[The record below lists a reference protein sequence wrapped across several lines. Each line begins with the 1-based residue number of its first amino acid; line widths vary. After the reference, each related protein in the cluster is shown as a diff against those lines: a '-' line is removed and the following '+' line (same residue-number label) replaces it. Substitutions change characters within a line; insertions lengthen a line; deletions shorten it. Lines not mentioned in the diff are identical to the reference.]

1 MTIQNGKQNGTLYEQ
16 VLDFARREIEDASS
30 KIDELRRSLHLLE
43 ARVEAAKSV
52 YESVAARL
60 NLEDELE
67 EEARID
73 AYVAVPPSQL
83 PEPPEEPAHRVV
95 QSFPVAE
102 RPVQRPEAEMPRTA
116 FSSPAPPKPKMTPNP
131 PPVVS
136 EVPNNNGTSD
146 GFTMDLIRRH
156 LEEREKAA
164 QAVSQAPLR
173 PQPKPQME
181 APTPAPVSQPEQPA
195 PTQGGFPGLSEA
207 DRALIGE
214 YLRSKREG

>member
-60 NLEDELE
+60 NLEDEME

-73 AYVAVPPSQL
+73 MPAYVAIPPSQL

-95 QSFPVAE
+95 QPFPVAE
-102 RPVQRPEAEMPRTA
+102 RPVVQRPEAEMPRA
-116 FSSPAPPKPKMTPNP
+116 SFSSPAPPNP
-131 PPVVS
+131 PPAVPDVS
-136 EVPNNNGTSD
+136 NNNGTSD

-181 APTPAPVSQPEQPA
+181 APTPTPVSQPEQPA